1 MWPFGSSYPERT
13 PEDVDGK
20 IYDYVIVGG
29 GAAGCV
35 LASRLSEDPTV
46 SVLLLEKGF
55 VKDNL
60 FSRIPLLSQNPMMS
74 GLQVVKHLSQMP
86 SALNRKLSLFWAE
99 ALGGSTR
106 INAMLL
112 TRGPPGNY
120 NEWSQDL
127 GLKDWG
133 WESVEPYFRKSENA
147 IGHPDAKYRG
157 HHGPVET
164 RQPAYPFS
172 FHPYIEIAARRLGLP
187 VHDDCN
193 DPDASAQGYFRLD
206 QAIDSNGR
214 RISAYKAWLSKETA
228 IARTSHLTV
237 CTGVTVSK
245 LDIDTKTRKILG
257 VQIRRRGQ
265 TSNRECYVQAR
276 REVVLCAGA
285 IGTPQILMRSGI
297 GPKDHLQQ
305 LGIPIVQES
314 SAVGNNLMDHVAVPV
329 MSRVPTRDTIHSL
342 YNPFV
347 FIWQFLLWLFFGRGL
362 LSTSSTSSTIFARTT
377 AIDDATMQVQT
388 SCNGKDAMDSMQ
400 PHNAPDIEVM
410 IIPVESYFDVYITE
424 HSLLTWLCT
433 LVQPFSRGN
442 IRLTTTNPEHPPE
455 ITHPLLRDERDF
467 QPMRKAIRFAMH
479 LGQEFARSGYPHPA
493 PLVYGPGMDLE
504 YLDQRLGFM
513 KLLPNQQKK
522 SGGTT
527 ELPGWQDVS
536 DEAIDEYTK
545 RAYQSALHYA
555 CTCRMSLDASDGV
568 VDQELRVFGI
578 IGLRIADASVFPKI
592 PSAHTMAP
600 TMMVAERCAD
610 FIKETWRE
618 K

>member
-1 MWPFGSSYPERT
+1 MWPFGSSYPERK

-20 IYDYVIVGG
+20 IYDYVIAGG

-127 GLKDWG
+127 GLKDWS

-147 IGHPDAKYRG
+147 IGHPDDKYRG

-172 FHPYIEIAARRLGLP
+172 FHPYIEIAARKLGLP

-206 QAIDSNGR
+206 QAIDGNGR

-228 IARTSHLTV
+228 IARTPHLTV
-237 CTGVTVSK
+237 CTGVTVSR
-245 LDIDTKTRKILG
+245 LDIDTKTRKVLG

-265 TSNRECYVQAR
+265 TDNHECYVQAR
-276 REVVLCAGA
+276 REIVLCAGA

-314 SAVGNNLMDHVAVPV
+314 SA
-329 MSRVPTRDTIHSL
+329 I
-342 YNPFV
+342 
-347 FIWQFLLWLFFGRGL
+347 
-362 LSTSSTSSTIFARTT
+362 LSTAFIIHLYSS
-377 AIDDATMQVQT
+377 VQT
-388 SCNGKDAMDSMQ
+388 SCNGQDTMDSIQ
-400 PHNAPDIEVM
+400 PQNAPDIEIM

-433 LVQPFSRGN
+433 LVQPFSRGH
-442 IRLTTTNPEHPPE
+442 IRLTTTDPEYPPE

-467 QPMRKAIRFAMH
+467 PPMRKAIRFALH

-493 PLVYGPGMDLE
+493 PLAYGPGMDLE
-504 YLDQRLGFM
+504 YLDQRLGFT
-513 KLLPNQQKK
+513 KLLPKQQKK
-522 SGGTT
+522 LGGTT
-527 ELPGWQDVS
+527 KLPEWQDIS

-568 VDQELRVFGI
+568 VDQKLRVFGI
-578 IGLRIADASVFPKI
+578 NRLRIADASVRGVRSSVSLPFFVSLRLPNWTK
-592 PSAHTMAP
+592 
-600 TMMVAERCAD
+600 
-610 FIKETWRE
+610 
-618 K
+618 

>member
-1 MWPFGSSYPERT
+1 MWPFGSSYPERK

-20 IYDYVIVGG
+20 TYDYVIVGG

-35 LASRLSEDPTV
+35 LASRLSEDPNV
-46 SVLLLEKGF
+46 SVLLLEKG
-55 VKDNL
+55 VVNDNL
-60 FSRIPLLSQNPMMS
+60 LSRIPLLSQNPMMD
-74 GLQVVKHLSQMP
+74 GLQAVKHLSQIP
-86 SALNRKLSLFWAE
+86 SALNRRLSLYWAE

-120 NEWSQDL
+120 NEWSQEF

-147 IGHPDAKYRG
+147 IGHPDAEYRG

-164 RQPAYPFS
+164 RQPAYPFTCY
-172 FHPYIEIAARRLGLP
+172 PYIEIAARKLGLP
-187 VHDDCN
+187 VHNDCN
-193 DPDASAQGYFRLD
+193 DPASSAQGYFRLD

-228 IARTSHLTV
+228 IARASHLTV
-237 CTGVTVSK
+237 CTGVAASRLEV
-245 LDIDTKTRKILG
+245 DTKTRKVIG
-257 VQIRRRGQ
+257 VQIRRKGQ
-265 TSNRECYVQAR
+265 ADKREYYVQAR
-276 REVVLCAGA
+276 REVVLCSGA

-297 GPKDHLQQ
+297 GPKDQ
-305 LGIPIVQES
+305 LEKLGVPIVQAS
-314 SAVGNNLMDHVAVPV
+314 SAVGNNLMDHFAVPI

-342 YNPFV
+342 YNPLV
-347 FIWQFLLWLFFGRGL
+347 FIWQFILWLFFGRGL
-362 LSTSSTSSTIFARTT
+362 LSISSTSSSIFARTT

-388 SCNGKDAMDSMQ
+388 SCNGKDTMDSMQ
-400 PHNAPDIEVM
+400 PQNAPDLEIMV
-410 IIPVESYFDVYITE
+410 IPVESYFDVYITE

-433 LVQPFSRGN
+433 LVQPFSRGH

-455 ITHPLLRDERDF
+455 ITHPLLRDDRDLE
-467 QPMRKAIRFAMH
+467 PMRKAIRFALR
-479 LGQEFARSGYPHPA
+479 LGQEFGRSGYPHPA
-493 PLVYGPGMDLE
+493 PLVYGPAAA
-504 YLDQRLGFM
+504 
-513 KLLPNQQKK
+513 KSKKK

-527 ELPGWQDVS
+527 ELPEWQNIS

-555 CTCRMSLDASDGV
+555 CTCRMSLDAADGV
-568 VDQELRVFGI
+568 VDQKLRVFGVNS
-578 IGLRIADASVFPKI
+578 LRIADASVFPKI

-618 K
+618 KRQ

>member
-1 MWPFGSSYPERT
+1 MWPFGSSYPERK

-20 IYDYVIVGG
+20 TYDYVIVGG

-35 LASRLSEDPTV
+35 LASRLSEDPNV
-46 SVLLLEKGF
+46 SVLLLEKG
-55 VKDNL
+55 VVNDNL
-60 FSRIPLLSQNPMMS
+60 LSRIPLLSQNPMMD
-74 GLQVVKHLSQMP
+74 GLQAVKHLSQIP
-86 SALNRKLSLFWAE
+86 SALNRRLSLYWAE

-120 NEWSQDL
+120 NEWSQEF

-147 IGHPDAKYRG
+147 IGHPDAEYRG

-164 RQPAYPFS
+164 RQPAYPFTCY
-172 FHPYIEIAARRLGLP
+172 PYIEIAVRKLGLP
-187 VHDDCN
+187 VHNDCN
-193 DPDASAQGYFRLD
+193 DPASSAQGYFRLD

-237 CTGVTVSK
+237 CTGVTASRLEV
-245 LDIDTKTRKILG
+245 DTKTRKVIG
-257 VQIRRRGQ
+257 VQIRRKGQ
-265 TSNRECYVQAR
+265 ADRREYYVQAR
-276 REVVLCAGA
+276 REVVLCSGA
-285 IGTPQILMRSGI
+285 IEIM
-297 GPKDHLQQ
+297 
-305 LGIPIVQES
+305 V
-314 SAVGNNLMDHVAVPV
+314 
-329 MSRVPTRDTIHSL
+329 
-342 YNPFV
+342 
-347 FIWQFLLWLFFGRGL
+347 
-362 LSTSSTSSTIFARTT
+362 
-377 AIDDATMQVQT
+377 
-388 SCNGKDAMDSMQ
+388 
-400 PHNAPDIEVM
+400 
-410 IIPVESYFDVYITE
+410 IPVESYFDVYITE

-433 LVQPFSRGN
+433 LVQPFSRGH

-455 ITHPLLRDERDF
+455 ITHPLLRDDRDLE
-467 QPMRKAIRFAMH
+467 PMRKAIRFALR
-479 LGQEFARSGYPHPA
+479 LGQEFGRSGYPHPA

-504 YLDQRLGFM
+504 YLDQRLGFT
-513 KLLPNQQKK
+513 KPLPNQKKK

-527 ELPGWQDVS
+527 ELPEWQNIS

-555 CTCRMSLDASDGV
+555 CTCRMSLDAADGV
-568 VDQELRVFGI
+568 VDQKLRVFGVN
-578 IGLRIADASVFPKI
+578 GLRIADASVFPKI

-618 K
+618 KRQ

>member
-1 MWPFGSSYPERT
+1 
-13 PEDVDGK
+13 
-20 IYDYVIVGG
+20 
-29 GAAGCV
+29 
-35 LASRLSEDPTV
+35 
-46 SVLLLEKGF
+46 
-55 VKDNL
+55 
-60 FSRIPLLSQNPMMS
+60 
-74 GLQVVKHLSQMP
+74 
-86 SALNRKLSLFWAE
+86 
-99 ALGGSTR
+99 
-106 INAMLL
+106 
-112 TRGPPGNY
+112 
-120 NEWSQDL
+120 
-127 GLKDWG
+127 
-133 WESVEPYFRKSENA
+133 
-147 IGHPDAKYRG
+147 
-157 HHGPVET
+157 
-164 RQPAYPFS
+164 
-172 FHPYIEIAARRLGLP
+172 
-187 VHDDCN
+187 
-193 DPDASAQGYFRLD
+193 
-206 QAIDSNGR
+206 
-214 RISAYKAWLSKETA
+214 
-228 IARTSHLTV
+228 
-237 CTGVTVSK
+237 
-245 LDIDTKTRKILG
+245 
-257 VQIRRRGQ
+257 
-265 TSNRECYVQAR
+265 
-276 REVVLCAGA
+276 
-285 IGTPQILMRSGI
+285 
-297 GPKDHLQQ
+297 
-305 LGIPIVQES
+305 
-314 SAVGNNLMDHVAVPV
+314 MDHVAVPV

-347 FIWQFLLWLFFGRGL
+347 FIWQFILWLFFGRGL

-388 SCNGKDAMDSMQ
+388 SCNGKDAMDSMLPQ
-400 PHNAPDIEVM
+400 NAPDIEVM

-433 LVQPFSRGN
+433 LVQPFSRGS

-504 YLDQRLGFM
+504 YLDQRLGFR
-513 KLLPNQQKK
+513 KLLPNQRRK

-527 ELPGWQDVS
+527 ELPKWQDIS

>member
-35 LASRLSEDPTV
+35 LASRLSEDPAV

-147 IGHPDAKYRG
+147 IGHPDAEYRG

-172 FHPYIEIAARRLGLP
+172 FHPYVEIAARRLGLP

-214 RISAYKAWLSKETA
+214 RISAYQAWLSKETA
-228 IARTSHLTV
+228 IARASHLTV
-237 CTGVTVSK
+237 CTGVTVSR
-245 LDIDTKTRKILG
+245 LDIDTKSRKVIG

-265 TSNRECYVQAR
+265 TDKRECYVQAR
-276 REVVLCAGA
+276 REIVLCAGA

-347 FIWQFLLWLFFGRGL
+347 FIWQFILWLFFGRGL

-377 AIDDATMQVQT
+377 AIDDATMQPQ
-388 SCNGKDAMDSMQ
+388 
-400 PHNAPDIEVM
+400 NAPDIEVM

-467 QPMRKAIRFAMH
+467 QPMRKAIRFA
-479 LGQEFARSGYPHPA
+479 L
-493 PLVYGPGMDLE
+493 
-504 YLDQRLGFM
+504 RLGFT
-513 KLLPNQQKK
+513 KLLPKQQRMM
-522 SGGTT
+522 GGTT
-527 ELPGWQDVS
+527 ELPEWQDIS
-536 DEAIDEYTK
+536 DEAIDDYTK
-545 RAYQSALHYA
+545 RAYQSALHYS

-568 VDQELRVFGI
+568 VDQKLRVFGI
-578 IGLRIADASVFPKI
+578 EGLRIADASVFPKI